1 MYSESVQLLVLSELK
16 KGSLFTTVS
25 IRTCT
30 TRFCLKQVTKAL
42 FVLLYY
48 TRRNTSLK
56 RFVNAS
62 NQTQEDYVELNHG
75 AGNEAKCFA
84 IRKTQR
90 NNALLRSVL
99 KDLIKKT

>member
-1 MYSESVQLLVLSELK
+1 M
-16 KGSLFTTVS
+16 
-25 IRTCT
+25 
-30 TRFCLKQVTKAL
+30 
-42 FVLLYY
+42 
-48 TRRNTSLK
+48 K

-90 NNALLRSVL
+90 NNALLQSVL